1 MPSAPDLLVVGG
13 GPAGCAA
20 ALHARAAGLS
30 VELVWQ
36 PDRTARPVESL
47 PPASRRLLADLG
59 CWPGFAGAGW
69 LASSGTRS
77 AWGSPFAADRD
88 SVRDPDGPGWLV
100 DRADFDAFLRDQAA
114 AAGVVLRP
122 GRLHRLE
129 VASAGSGFGGAG
141 SGFAGFGSGFA
152 GELAD
157 GVPVTGRFLVDASG
171 RAAVAASR
179 LGARR
184 RYDDAAGEVPVAT
197 VHRYSVPGPPLRRT
211 VLEAVPEGWWYTI
224 GSATGS
230 RTVGRI
236 SLPDEPASE
245 PPPLIAAVLDGAV
258 PVGGPRRVAANSGY
272 LQPFTGPGWAAA
284 GDAALS
290 FDPLSSQ
297 GMLTALFTGR
307 AAAEAA
313 VGWLA
318 GQPAALSGY
327 AGRLAAIRL
336 AYRRNL
342 ALHYGMELR
351 WPASRFWAG
360 RPRVA

>member
-1 MPSAPDLLVVGG
+1 MRSLPDLLVVGG

-77 AWGSPFAADRD
+77 AWGSPFAADQD

-100 DRADFDAFLRDQAA
+100 DRADFDAFLRDRAA

-122 GRLHRLE
+122 GRLHRI
-129 VASAGSGFGGAG
+129 GSTDL
-141 SGFAGFGSGFA
+141 GFA

-157 GVPVTGRFLVDASG
+157 GGPVTGRFVVDASG

-184 RYDDAAGEVPVAT
+184 RHDDAAVAT
-197 VHRYSVPGPPLRRT
+197 VYRYSGGPVLRRT
-211 VLEAVPEGWWYTI
+211 VLAAVPEGWWYTI
-224 GSATGS
+224 GSASGS
-230 RTVGRI
+230 RTLGRI
-236 SLPDEPASE
+236 SLPDQPPSE

-258 PVGGPRRVAANSGY
+258 RVGAPHRVAANSGY

-313 VGWLA
+313 AGWLA
-318 GQPAALSGY
+318 GHSAALAGY
-327 AGRLAAIRL
+327 ADRLAAIRL

-351 WPASRFWAG
+351 WPASRFWAA
-360 RPRVA
+360 RSRVA